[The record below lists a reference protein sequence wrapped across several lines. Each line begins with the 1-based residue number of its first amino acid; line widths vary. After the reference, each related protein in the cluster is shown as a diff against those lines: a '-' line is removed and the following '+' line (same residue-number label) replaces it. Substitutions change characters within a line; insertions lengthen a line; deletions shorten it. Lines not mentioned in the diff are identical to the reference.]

1 MIEYFYSNITLFQRL
16 VYKVEP
22 ISGQR
27 KVIANISYENAYLG
41 LNNACDNG
49 ERYQEFNARM
59 GQMHSIQT
67 TDQYVILAENSY
79 LYDPCS
85 EVNYN
90 SSISHYKNTFSFEE
104 EDSESRIYIVS
115 KCDGVV
121 HKIKAPAPFFITHV
135 LGSYEDLE
143 TNSLHFDVLM
153 YNDSRPYET
162 WSDTEVIANG
172 TVRDQPTNVVRYTLN
187 MANWNQEPVIKNLI
201 NDTTIKQD
209 FEFSTINPAY
219 YGRRYKF
226 GYMSQNVFALNG
238 AVIKLNVDTGEV
250 IRKELPDGLF
260 PTEPIFVADPNGTE
274 EDDGLILMS
283 GVDGGKEKGFIIV
296 YNATNME
303 EIYRGTAPKKT
314 LLGLHSKFYPFHVG
328 CSQDDC
334 TPSKPSSDNNGA
346 GKFTA
351 PGNWL
356 FIIILVIPIMVTNKM
371 IH

>member
-1 MIEYFYSNITLFQRL
+1 M
-16 VYKVEP
+16 
-22 ISGQR
+22 
-27 KVIANISYENAYLG
+27 IANISYDDVYIG

-49 ERYQEFNARM
+49 QRYQEFNARM

-115 KCDGVV
+115 KCDGEV

-334 TPSKPSSDNNGA
+334 TPSFSGPTTTSTVTPNNGS
-346 GKFTA
+346 GKIKTPFGWIISTIISTLFVFT
-351 PGNWL
+351 
-356 FIIILVIPIMVTNKM
+356 F
-371 IH
+371 